1 MVLGWCLPEVHHKK
15 VFVAFSIAFANGQTS
30 DFFFLVK
37 FKKAQVYP
45 DLQVLSEFSW
55 TCPRPLSTE
64 NEEQY
69 LGCEDME
76 DLGENIKICIQPIFD
91 SRVQQPRQNPDPG
104 LLWDFVSKL
113 NNALDLFV
121 AES

>member
-1 MVLGWCLPEVHHKK
+1 MGVYHKK
-15 VFVAFSIAFANGQTS
+15 VFVAFSIAFANRQTS

-37 FKKAQVYP
+37 FKKAQVLP
-45 DLQVLSEFSW
+45 KFSW
-55 TCPRPLSTE
+55 TCPHPLSTE

-91 SRVQQPRQNPDPG
+91 SGVQQPRQNPDPG